1 MIDHLHFFKH
11 NIENIPLPTAFTY
24 PFYYTPHQLTQ
35 WAAEEV
41 QEYILSRADWNEE
54 INNGKMFGVL
64 IVRTPQQQTAYLAA
78 FSGILAGSYIHSF
91 FVPPIYDLLN
101 PNGFFREEEAKIS
114 AINHHIEAM
123 RKDEKYLS
131 LISECCMMEND
142 IALQLKE
149 QRVFLKAS
157 KENRKRRRE
166 KNISFEEE
174 KELIKESQFQ
184 KAEYKRLERRLK
196 LKLEEKKEVLKVY
209 ETQLS
214 AWKEKRKKQS
224 AELQQRIFTQFNLLN
239 AKGESKNICDLFKNT
254 PQQVPPSGAGECALP
269 KLLQYAYIH
278 RLQPLAM
285 GEFWWGK
292 SPKETIRHQGKFY
305 PACKGKC
312 EPILKHMLIG
322 LTIEQNP
329 LCSDRY
335 KDIPLNIVYEDN
347 WLIAVNKPAGMLSVP
362 GKNNTDSVFRKLKEL
377 YPEATGPLVVHR
389 LDMAT
394 SGLLLAAKD
403 KITHQKM
410 QQLFEKREIQKKYI
424 ALLEGIVNE
433 DEGIIELPIC
443 PDYYDSPR
451 QKVDMEH
458 GKKAITKYKVLQR
471 KGNKTLVLLIPLTGR
486 THQLRI
492 HAAHPNGLNHPIIG
506 DELYGEKAD
515 CLYLHAAEL
524 NFIHPI
530 TGKPLTIFQKADFLL

>member
-1 MIDHLHFFKH
+1 
-11 NIENIPLPTAFTY
+11 
-24 PFYYTPHQLTQ
+24 
-35 WAAEEV
+35 
-41 QEYILSRADWNEE
+41 
-54 INNGKMFGVL
+54 
-64 IVRTPQQQTAYLAA
+64 
-78 FSGILAGSYIHSF
+78 
-91 FVPPIYDLLN
+91 
-101 PNGFFREEEAKIS
+101 
-114 AINHHIEAM
+114 
-123 RKDEKYLS
+123 
-131 LISECCMMEND
+131 
-142 IALQLKE
+142 LQLKE
-149 QRVFLKAS
+149 QRVFLKTS

-471 KGNKTLVLLIPLTGR
+471 KGNKMLVLLIPLTGR

-492 HAAHPNGLNHPIIG
+492 HAAHPDGLNHPIIG
-506 DELYGEKAD
+506 DELYGKKAD
-515 CLYLHAAEL
+515 RLYLHAAEL